1 MKQQSEQLPLSG
13 IQHNFLENNP
23 DVGKENPDVAE
34 AGKVH
39 SPHQ

>member
-1 MKQQSEQLPLSG
+1 MKQRSEQLPLSG
-13 IQHNFLENNP
+13 IQHIFLEILC